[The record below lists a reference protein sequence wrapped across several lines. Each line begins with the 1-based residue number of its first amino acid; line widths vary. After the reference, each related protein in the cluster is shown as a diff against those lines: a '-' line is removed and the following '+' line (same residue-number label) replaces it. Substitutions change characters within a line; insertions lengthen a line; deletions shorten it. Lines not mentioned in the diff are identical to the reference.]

1 MCECEPFYSCKI
13 MFNIKLTLLLITK
26 LKLIYYQ
33 LITGWW
39 ASLIALFFGFKV
51 VFFSKTASIVEP
63 FAAPSFW
70 VKSPS
75 SHIRL
80 TRSRISR
87 LRTNIHWRIS
97 NNSKITAR
105 YLISHNSIMI
115 SVFERGEHEES
126 RPS

>member
-1 MCECEPFYSCKI
+1 

-39 ASLIALFFGFKV
+39 ASLIALFFAFKV
-51 VFFSKTASIVEP
+51 VFSSKTASIVEP

-97 NNSKITAR
+97 NNSKITAH
-105 YLISHNSIMI
+105 YLISLNSIMI

>member
-1 MCECEPFYSCKI
+1 
-13 MFNIKLTLLLITK
+13 MFNNKLILLLITK
-26 LKLIYYQ
+26 LKLIYYK

-80 TRSRISR
+80 TRPWISR
-87 LRTNIHWRIS
+87 LGTNIHWRITK
-97 NNSKITAR
+97 NLKKTAR
-105 YLISHNSIMI
+105 YLISHNAIMI
-115 SVFERGEHEES
+115 SVFEREEHEES